1 VVATVSLPPGSGVI
15 CDTTPHSVF
24 TSVGLPRTFHGIS
37 SLEKRVC
44 PRDHLA
50 FLEVLHYVCFNDAT
64 MGKRL
69 LMKTFVIMT
78 PRSGVIMTGLLPQA
92 LLGGQI
98 LGLSVYLHWLQHTMR
113 STVVIKRRA
122 FAFVRGVGTPGTR
135 KQEASHMRV
144 ELHCMLADHLLCM
157 FYWVCDRPSS
167 W

>member
-1 VVATVSLPPGSGVI
+1 
-15 CDTTPHSVF
+15 
-24 TSVGLPRTFHGIS
+24 
-37 SLEKRVC
+37 
-44 PRDHLA
+44 
-50 FLEVLHYVCFNDAT
+50 

-98 LGLSVYLHWLQHTMR
+98 LGLSVYLYWLQRTMR